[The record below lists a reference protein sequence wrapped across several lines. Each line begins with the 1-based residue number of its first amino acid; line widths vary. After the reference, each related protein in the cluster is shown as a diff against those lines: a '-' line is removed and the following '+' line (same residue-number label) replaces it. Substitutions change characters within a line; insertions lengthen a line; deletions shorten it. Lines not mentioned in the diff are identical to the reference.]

1 MSKNTPLTAHF
12 TLEEFTRSAT
22 ATQKGIGNTPNAA
35 QLENIKKTAQQMELV
50 RTILGDNP
58 IIISSGFRSAVLNK
72 AVGGSDKSSHLTG
85 LAVDF
90 TCPKFG
96 TVKEVCA
103 AIKAS
108 KLQFD
113 QIIYEQGRT
122 NWCHIGFGGEMRREV
137 LSWRSGKGYVIGIVD
152 L

>member
-1 MSKNTPLTAHF
+1 MQLTEHF

-22 ATQKGIGNTPNAA
+22 AALKGISNKPDAV
-35 QLENIKKTAQQMELV
+35 QLTNLQTVAHKMELV
-50 RTILGDNP
+50 RSILGNNP
-58 IIISSGFRSAVLNK
+58 IIISSGFRSEELNK
-72 AVGGSDKSSHLTG
+72 VVGGSNTSSHSQG

-103 AIKAS
+103 ALKS
-108 KLQFD
+108 SNLKFD
-113 QIIYEQGRT
+113 QVIYEQGRT
-122 NWCHIGFGGEMRREV
+122 NWCHIGFGEKMRREI
-137 LSWRSGKGYVIGIVD
+137 LSWKIGKGYVFGIVD

>member
-1 MSKNTPLTAHF
+1 MRLTEHF

-22 ATQKGIGNTPNAA
+22 AVKRGINNTPDAVQLTNIQMAA
-35 QLENIKKTAQQMELV
+35 HKMELV
-50 RTILGDNP
+50 RSLLGDNP
-58 IIISSGFRSAVLNK
+58 ILISSGFRSDALNK
-72 AVGGSDKSSHLTG
+72 AVGGSHTSSHKTG

-96 TVKEVCA
+96 TVKEICA

-108 KLQFD
+108 KLEFD
-113 QIIYEQGRT
+113 QIIYEQKTYT
-122 NWCHIGFGGEMRREV
+122 NWCHIGFGEKTRGEV
-137 LSWRSGKGYVIGIVD
+137 LSWKSGKGYVKGIVD